1 MGLLCL
7 EVRSP
12 EETRISQLCRTKC
25 LIFCAYSPP
34 LTSVHFKNIIFKG
47 FVVTLQ
53 ASINSNNF
61 SALLGPQIFVH
72 SDGAY
77 IYSFTIF
84 FFFFNDRLSL
94 SLKTASGRGPNVVAI
109 TDQQIVWQ
117 DSEDSLPP
125 ENAWQPCFTAD
136 IIQWNLCR
144 TNPMLWLKSQNFLPI
159 FSILFQLH
167 LCSEETSG
175 CIARTEEGNKTERF
189 S

>member
-7 EVRSP
+7 KVRSP
-12 EETRISQLCRTKC
+12 EETRISQLCCTKC

-47 FVVTLQ
+47 FVVILQ
-53 ASINSNNF
+53 ASINCNNF

-94 SLKTASGRGPNVVAI
+94 SLKTASGRGTNVVAI
-109 TDQQIVWQ
+109 TD
-117 DSEDSLPP
+117 
-125 ENAWQPCFTAD
+125 
-136 IIQWNLCR
+136 
-144 TNPMLWLKSQNFLPI
+144 
-159 FSILFQLH
+159 
-167 LCSEETSG
+167 
-175 CIARTEEGNKTERF
+175 
-189 S
+189 